1 MKDVFRILLVDDDEN
16 ITKSLSELLTANGY
30 TVYITN
36 KGSEAIPTAKRTRP
50 HLIILD
56 VMMAHETE
64 GFEISRE
71 VLKTP
76 ELKNIKIILLTGIAK
91 EMNIGFTMEPDQ
103 SWLPVSSILE
113 KPVSPDLLL
122 SSINNLFKEP
132 RESV

>member
-103 SWLPVSSILE
+103 SWLPVSAILE

-132 RESV
+132 GESV